1 MATFGQQLG
10 GIPRAQWGK
19 ALKRVFDYLDYKT
32 TAGATRLGSAPTITG
47 MVCTEAGAHCMRET
61 TFTFTDTAIAMVD
74 EAGVVAYKG
83 TKIYDFPAGNILVL
97 GATAD
102 LVLKKSSAGIIDAW
116 DGDFG
121 LGTVTASNNATLS
134 STEQNIIPTT
144 ATPQATGVGAAAT
157 TTAKGINAAAIA
169 PLDGTATAID
179 LYLNFL
185 IDDTDHDVTG
195 TPANL
200 IVSSGTVKV
209 YWINLGDK

>member
-1 MATFGQQLG
+1 MTTFGQQTG
-10 GIPRAQWGK
+10 GIPRIGFST
-19 ALKRVFDYLDYKT
+19 ALKKAFDFLDFKT
-32 TAGATRLGSAPTITG
+32 PAGVTKLGSLPSITG
-47 MVCTEAGAHCMRET
+47 LTMAEGGAHAFRET
-61 TFTFTDTAIAMVD
+61 IFTFTAVAFAMVD

-83 TKIYDFPAGNILVL
+83 LKIYDFPAGNILIF

-102 LVLKKSSAGIIDAW
+102 LTLKKSSAGIIDAW

-121 LGTVTASNNATLS
+121 VGTVTASNNATLS

-144 ATPQATGVGAAAT
+144 ATPQATGVGALAT

-169 PLDGTATAID
+169 PLDGTATAVD

-200 IVSSGTVKV
+200 LVTGTVRV
-209 YWINLGDK
+209 LWANLGDK